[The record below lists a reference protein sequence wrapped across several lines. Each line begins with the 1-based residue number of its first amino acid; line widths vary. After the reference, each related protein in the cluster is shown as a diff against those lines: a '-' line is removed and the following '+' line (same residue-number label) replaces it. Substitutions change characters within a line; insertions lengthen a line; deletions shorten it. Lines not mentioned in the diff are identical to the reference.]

1 MKFGMFLIGDN
12 SPDLNRNLKDYVT
25 IQHICVFGKPSLD
38 LAEA

>member
-1 MKFGMFLIGDN
+1 MGEGYGTLGGIF
-12 SPDLNRNLKDYVT
+12 VT